1 MKKRKGLSLIEVLVA
16 VAILGIFGVAL
27 LAALSSSTRVAI
39 KTDSYETGRDLAVA
53 QMEYVKKSG
62 WDGTSY
68 APDSTILPAGW
79 GADISVANLQT
90 ENGNATLQQITVVV
104 SQNGN
109 EVTRLQD
116 YKVSPA
122 RFGD

>member
-1 MKKRKGLSLIEVLVA
+1 LKFPLLV
-16 VAILGIFGVAL
+16 VF
-27 LAALSSSTRVAI
+27 

-53 QMEYVKKSG
+53 QMEFVKKSG
-62 WDGTSY
+62 WDSTAY
-68 APDSTILPAGW
+68 APDATILPAGW
-79 GADISVANLQT
+79 GANISVANVQT

-104 SQNGN
+104 SQNGS